1 MQQQTRL
8 SRQAAA
14 QKEKADA
21 LLSGVRLELRQRQE
35 ELEAQSAEL
44 AWLKHEVTR
53 AAREADEASRATAQV
68 LVEAAA
74 ALTSTLTLTVSL
86 TLHLT
91 LNLTLPLSLT
101 RCSSRPRR
109 RRRTSRPSCAT
120 RARRATRSASGGMRC
135 S

>member
-44 AWLKHEVTR
+44 AWLKHEVR
-53 AAREADEASRATAQV
+53 WAAGAPLYLPYISPISH
-68 LVEAAA
+68 LY
-74 ALTSTLTLTVSL
+74 LT
-86 TLHLT
+86 
-91 LNLTLPLSLT
+91 
-101 RCSSRPRR
+101 
-109 RRRTSRPSCAT
+109 
-120 RARRATRSASGGMRC
+120 
-135 S
+135 